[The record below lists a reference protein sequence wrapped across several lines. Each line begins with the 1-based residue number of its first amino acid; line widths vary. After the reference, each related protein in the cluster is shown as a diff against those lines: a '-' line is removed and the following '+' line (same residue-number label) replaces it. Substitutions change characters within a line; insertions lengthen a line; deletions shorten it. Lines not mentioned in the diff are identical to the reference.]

1 MWKYADFREWLN
13 SFTTSRLIDEG
24 TTILLN
30 SSLDEDWLAESPQVN
45 AFLIYGNEGKTSL
58 VYHMADVCGYKV
70 IEVNNSDQE
79 ISNIVNCLQEATQSH
94 LIRTQGDKVR
104 SEKANKQTHNNSSV
118 VFLESYGM

>member
-24 TTILLN
+24 TAALLD
-30 SSLDEDWLAESPQVN
+30 SSLDEDWLVESPEVN

-94 LIRTQGDKVR
+94 LIRTHGVKVG
-104 SEKANKQTHNNSSV
+104 SEKTTKQTHKTNSV
-118 VFLESYGM
+118 VFLES